1 MEILLNICAIDDSD
15 VLRELSIKTYYETF
29 SSMNTPENMEAYLE
43 QAFDRKKLIHE
54 LSDTNS
60 LFLLL
65 KKDDKPIGYL
75 KVNEAPSQTDI
86 NDENALEIER
96 IYVSKEF
103 KGEGMGKY
111 LMKHAIKIA
120 IKRRKNISGSVFGR
134 KTKRLS
140 VFIRS
145 RVFIKLENILSLWVM
160 MSRRIISCEKIC
172 CNSNTAGVIQTWRL
186 S

>member
-1 MEILLNICAIDDSD
+1 MEILLNICAIDDID

-43 QAFDRKKLIHE
+43 QAFDKKKLIHE

-103 KGEGMGKY
+103 QGEGMGKY

-120 IKRRKNISGSVFGR
+120 IKRRKKYIWLGVWEKNEKALCFYKKQGFYKIGEHSFFMGDDEQTDYIMR
-134 KTKRLS
+134 KDL
-140 VFIRS
+140 
-145 RVFIKLENILSLWVM
+145 L
-160 MSRRIISCEKIC
+160 
-172 CNSNTAGVIQTWRL
+172 
-186 S
+186 